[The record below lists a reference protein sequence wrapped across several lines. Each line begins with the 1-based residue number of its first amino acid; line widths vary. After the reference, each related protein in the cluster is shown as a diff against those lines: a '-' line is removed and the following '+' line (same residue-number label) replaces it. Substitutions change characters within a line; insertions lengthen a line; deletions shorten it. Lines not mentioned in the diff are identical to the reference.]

1 MIFVNMH
8 FLLDSLL
15 IASLCLQKI
24 GKYLKQTAK
33 ALEQQ
38 VDREAIFY
46 GALMRYITA
55 ELE

>member
-1 MIFVNMH
+1 MVVMGIFY
-8 FLLDSLL
+8 LDSLF
-15 IASLCLQKI
+15 IASICLQII

-33 ALEQQ
+33 ALEQH
-38 VDREAIFY
+38 VNREAIFY

>member
-15 IASLCLQKI
+15 IASLCLQII

-33 ALEQQ
+33 ALEQH
-38 VDREAIFY
+38 VNREAIFY